1 MNPLVSMI
9 TYCYNGERFVSKY
22 FDAILAQNYD
32 NIELIFFNNGSEDNT
47 GNIAE
52 EYKLKL
58 EARGITVNIIHYK
71 ENQSTCQLKQ
81 DAFHMMKGEYF
92 FGCDSDDLIDPDYI
106 STMVSYLQNN
116 PEKGI
121 VYCQLRVI
129 EEETGIQQSIMKMVP
144 RYGDKEAFIDIL
156 SGTNINFTA
165 ISYMMSKKH
174 YARINP
180 EMNIYISIYGEN
192 YQIQIP
198 FLYHNLQGYIE
209 KTLGQYT
216 VRRDSYSGTLDAE
229 KKVRALKGQ
238 EESVMATLRQI
249 NAEEKYKQYFLRR
262 IRRDRFYT
270 SLLLKDKQLA
280 KECHEEYCDICKLSR
295 KDSFAWVLYKSG
307 LYKIIKKN
315 AIIKKKYIN
324 YGK

>member
-129 EEETGIQQSIMKMVP
+129 EEETGIQKSIMKMVP

-209 KTLGQYT
+209 KPLGQYT

-280 KECHEEYCDICKLSR
+280 KECHEEYCDVCKLSR

-307 LYKIIKKN
+307 LYKIIKKMR
-315 AIIKKKYIN
+315 
-324 YGK
+324 